1 MKYKIYV
8 TERVKFVH
16 EMVIEVSDDDDI
28 ETILDNAE
36 KGRNLSDVGCFLTEN
51 NCNIISITRDGSGDS
66 EIEIEDMD
74 ELEGEE

>member
-8 TERVKFVH
+8 TEKVKFVH
-16 EMVIEVSDDDDI
+16 EMVIEVPDDCDI
-28 ETILDNAE
+28 ENVLDNSE
-36 KGRNLSDVGCFLTEN
+36 KGRNLSDVGCLLTEQ

-74 ELEGEE
+74 ELDED

>member
-8 TERVKFVH
+8 TEKVKFVH
-16 EMVIEVSDDDDI
+16 EMVIEVPDNCDI
-28 ETILDNAE
+28 ETVLDNSE
-36 KGRNLSDVGCFLTEN
+36 KGRNLSDVGCLLTDQ

-74 ELEGEE
+74 ELDED